1 MNLENKIGE
10 NVRNMKTLK
19 TFPLI
24 ILMLLYPFMIC
35 VVNGYDVDV
44 HERLR
49 EAFEATYRAE
59 SVGGNV
65 DDLVESL
72 NRAINLIEE
81 GERINDEKLK
91 NEALKLIEEVL
102 AEAPKVGEEGRV
114 AAQNLKTQTVITIS
128 ILTVSAVVVWLF
140 MPRLFWRLW
149 INSRRRWKVKLQ

>member
-10 NVRNMKTLK
+10 TGRNMRILK
-19 TFPLI
+19 IFPLI
-24 ILMLLYPFMIC
+24 ILMLLSPFMIC

-44 HERLR
+44 HERLK

-59 SVGGNV
+59 SMGGNV

-91 NEALKLIEEVL
+91 NEALKLIEEVI

-128 ILTVSAVVVWLF
+128 ILAVSAVVVWLF